1 MNSSTE
7 CHDLNTLNECL
18 WVSAL

>member
-7 CHDLNTLNECL
+7 CHDLNTLNESL